1 MSLLSVQSSGQL
13 TSQFNKKSR
22 LRRLLAL
29 ATASLVTLSASVFAE
44 PLKVGFVYVSPI
56 GDAGWTYQH
65 DEARKLVEQEF
76 GDKIATTFVESVAEG
91 ADAERVIRNMASRKY
106 DLIFTTSFGYMNPTI
121 KVAKMF
127 PKVKFEHATGYKTA
141 ANVGTY
147 EARDYE
153 GRFLAG
159 MVAGAMSKKGVLGYV
174 GAFPIP
180 EVIRGINSFTLG
192 AQVMNPNIKMKV
204 VWVNTWHDPAK
215 EREAAESLILQGADL
230 ITMHTDSAAVIQ
242 AAETKG
248 VYSIGFNSDMSA
260 YGPKTHLTSSTQHWE
275 SIYSAKIKAVM
286 DGTWKSDSIWYGL
299 RENVVRLS
307 PMNPIVPKEVV
318 EKVEA
323 YKNEIIA
330 GTRAVYQGPIFD
342 QAGTMMVAEG
352 KALSDEELHQQNWY
366 VKGIEGKIPQ

>member
-1 MSLLSVQSSGQL
+1 MALFMSNIV
-13 TSQFNKKSR
+13 NKKN
-22 LRRLLAL
+22 LRRLLGLTTAAL
-29 ATASLVTLSASVFAE
+29 LSASVFAD

-65 DEARKLVEQEF
+65 DEARKIVEKEF
-76 GDKIATTFVESVAEG
+76 GDKIETTFVESVAEG
-91 ADAERVIRNMASRKY
+91 ADAERVIRNMASRGY

-159 MVAGAMSKKGVLGYV
+159 MVAGAMTKKGVIGYV

-180 EVIRGINSFTLG
+180 EVVRGINSFMLG
-192 AQVMNPNIKMKV
+192 AQAVNPDVKMKV

-215 EREAAESLILQGADL
+215 EREAADSLVLQGADVV
-230 ITMHTDSAAVIQ
+230 TMHTDSAAVIQ
-242 AAETKG
+242 AAEAKG
-248 VYSIGFNSDMSA
+248 IYSVGFNSDMSA

-275 SIYSAKIKAVM
+275 SIYSAKIKAVL
-286 DGTWKSDSIWYGL
+286 DGTWKSEKIWDGL
-299 RENVVRLS
+299 KEDVVRIS
-307 PMNPIVPKEVV
+307 PINPIVPKEVV

-323 YKNEIIA
+323 YKAEIIA
-330 GTRAVYQGPIFD
+330 GKRAVYQGPIYD
-342 QAGTMMVAEG
+342 QEGTLKVAEG
-352 KALSDEELHQQNWY
+352 KVLSDEELHQQNWY
-366 VKGIEGKIPQ
+366 VKGIDGKIPQ

>member
-248 VYSIGFNSDMSA
+248 IYSIGFNSDMSA

>member
-1 MSLLSVQSSGQL
+1 
-13 TSQFNKKSR
+13 
-22 LRRLLAL
+22 
-29 ATASLVTLSASVFAE
+29 
-44 PLKVGFVYVSPI
+44 
-56 GDAGWTYQH
+56 
-65 DEARKLVEQEF
+65 
-76 GDKIATTFVESVAEG
+76 
-91 ADAERVIRNMASRKY
+91 
-106 DLIFTTSFGYMNPTI
+106 
-121 KVAKMF
+121 
-127 PKVKFEHATGYKTA
+127 
-141 ANVGTY
+141 
-147 EARDYE
+147 
-153 GRFLAG
+153 
-159 MVAGAMSKKGVLGYV
+159 
-174 GAFPIP
+174 
-180 EVIRGINSFTLG
+180 
-192 AQVMNPNIKMKV
+192 
-204 VWVNTWHDPAK
+204 
-215 EREAAESLILQGADL
+215 
-230 ITMHTDSAAVIQ
+230 VIQ

-248 VYSIGFNSDMSA
+248 IYSIGFNSDMSA